1 MKRKKVIFI
10 LLIIIIIGLIYF
22 CSKHIYFFNDNYT
35 EVNDFELKMVEK
47 YLNNKYNLN
56 LKIKNYEYEYFD
68 IGSNGG
74 SHYYFYFEPIEN
86 IKLRAV
92 LNYCPLKSENLK
104 RIMLNVTNIDLAKE
118 FEEYIEKNT
127 GLSCEITELRLI
139 EGDNKEDYYYFRVL
153 LNKNENYWISGII
166 KQEENFEETGNM
178 QLSDNILYILEL
190 KKSTEDNLNLKD
202 ILEKIN
208 KYSDLF

>member
-1 MKRKKVIFI
+1 MFKTYI
-10 LLIIIIIGLIYF
+10 
-22 CSKHIYFFNDNYT
+22 FFNDDYT

-68 IGSNGG
+68 IGDNGG

-86 IKLRAV
+86 IKLRAF

-104 RIMLNVTNIDLAKE
+104 HIILNVTNIDLAKE
-118 FEEYIEKNT
+118 FGKYIEKNT
-127 GLSCEITELRLI
+127 RLPYEITELRLI

-153 LNKNENYWISGII
+153 LNKNENYWISGTM
-166 KQEENFEETGNM
+166 KQEENFEETENM

-190 KKSTEDNLNLKD
+190 KKSTEDNLKD